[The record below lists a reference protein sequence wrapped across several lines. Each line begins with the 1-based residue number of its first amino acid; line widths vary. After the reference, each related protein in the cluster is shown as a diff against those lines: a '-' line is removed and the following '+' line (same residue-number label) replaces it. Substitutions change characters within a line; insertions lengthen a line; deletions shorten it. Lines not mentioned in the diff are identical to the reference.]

1 MDFSLLATP
10 LTKSLFANWAEDCSA
25 ILGFPDSIAKL
36 FGMTSIIAL
45 LLQFLNVNADKGYS
59 FKEQE
64 DSFMRHKSFLM
75 TIVFHTICVTVIHI
89 HRQLPEMFQM
99 Q

>member
-1 MDFSLLATP
+1 MDFSLFATP
-10 LTKSLFANWAEDCSA
+10 LTKWLFANWAEDCSA

-45 LLQFLNVNADKGYS
+45 LLQFLNVNADKGCS
-59 FKEQE
+59 VKEQE

-75 TIVFHTICVTVIHI
+75 TIVFRTICVTVIHI
-89 HRQLPEMFQM
+89 HRQLPEMF
-99 Q
+99 

>member
-1 MDFSLLATP
+1 
-10 LTKSLFANWAEDCSA
+10 
-25 ILGFPDSIAKL
+25 
-36 FGMTSIIAL
+36 MTSIIAL

-75 TIVFHTICVTVIHI
+75 TIVFRTICVTVIHI

>member
-1 MDFSLLATP
+1 MRLNCFFRLVPLLTTP
-10 LTKSLFANWAEDCSA
+10 LTKSLFANWAEDCCA
-25 ILGFPDSIAKL
+25 ILGLPDSIAKL

-75 TIVFHTICVTVIHI
+75 TIVFHTMCNCNSYS
-89 HRQLPEMFQM
+89 
-99 Q
+99 